1 MKPKHLGFGFH
12 LCAICEWW
20 PCVFLMHFRVW
31 CLFFK
36 DVHSVDG
43 DVLLC
48 TRVIFNFSMVVDEVV
63 FENMGGINETIV
75 RDMNI
80 VISHSLSNV
89 ENVHQQCDHDVF
101 DDMHLQ
107 AMELQVQLWKPHN
120 MTSIC

>member
-1 MKPKHLGFGFH
+1 
-12 LCAICEWW
+12 
-20 PCVFLMHFRVW
+20 
-31 CLFFK
+31 
-36 DVHSVDG
+36 
-43 DVLLC
+43 
-48 TRVIFNFSMVVDEVV
+48 MVVDEVV